1 MPGLGRE
8 GSSHALGQKGEQ
20 EVTLAAP
27 GTASQPQ
34 RLLRCREGSASP
46 AQVLQPHR
54 HRGHWTFGHLRW
66 PRWPR
71 GASEESQARQRI
83 PAAPSCRFQGWVLV
97 AQRIYGL
104 LLGPG
109 DVPCPLSWIHISPCS
124 QQALPWA
131 DFVFVAL
138 GVTPGRDLAVRAERG
153 WGISGSRAVRCPAGQ
168 AAALGGFQHADSVWV
183 CAGVHFQNQ
192 IPAP

>member
-1 MPGLGRE
+1 MAPNSCCSLLPFSELGACGTEDLR
-8 GSSHALGQKGEQ
+8 
-20 EVTLAAP
+20 AAFGAGGCP
-27 GTASQPQ
+27 
-34 RLLRCREGSASP
+34 LP
-46 AQVLQPHR
+46 AQLDP
-54 HRGHWTFGHLRW
+54 
-66 PRWPR
+66 
-71 GASEESQARQRI
+71 
-83 PAAPSCRFQGWVLV
+83 
-97 AQRIYGL
+97 
-104 LLGPG
+104 
-109 DVPCPLSWIHISPCS
+109 HISPCS